1 MAGFQWGSQL
11 EQMAS
16 INVAAPDRSSLDSF
30 HFLNEMLVC
39 KCIVYHQQFVQL
51 LWKFC
56 AFYEKVK
63 QESWSGG
70 PCHFVCPNFGLLSS
84 GFSETFPFFP
94 SVSFLC
100 SLSLPVPPW
109 CTEWHV
115 MLAPWLNFND
125 PIITSIHVWQRLR
138 GKSMARRNNNTQ
150 RWNISGTKSAAQWF
164 EKYAKICKTV
174 QKKNPSIL
182 KNETAGTKPCLAIW
196 ESWNLL

>member
-1 MAGFQWGSQL
+1 MYCLSSCHQQL
-11 EQMAS
+11 E
-16 INVAAPDRSSLDSF
+16 
-30 HFLNEMLVC
+30 
-39 KCIVYHQQFVQL
+39 QL

-70 PCHFVCPNFGLLSS
+70 PCHFVCPNLAYFHQVSLKRFLFSPQCLSS
-84 GFSETFPFFP
+84 APWASP
-94 SVSFLC
+94 
-100 SLSLPVPPW
+100 SLPDAPSDTS
-109 CTEWHV
+109 CWHLDWTLMIPSSRV
-115 MLAPWLNFND
+115 FML
-125 PIITSIHVWQRLR
+125 RLR

-164 EKYAKICKTV
+164 EKYAKICKTA